1 MLMMTPTLKAKIAHV
16 NVIELTS
23 SNTGILHRIVVH
35 QFPIHSIHRLFA
47 KHKMLSGVELAGQHF
62 FLTTFLNA

>member
-35 QFPIHSIHRLFA
+35 HFPIHSIHRLA
-47 KHKMLSGVELAGQHF
+47 KHKMLRRKLAGQHF

>member
-16 NVIELTS
+16 NVIEFTS

-35 QFPIHSIHRLFA
+35 HFPIHSIHRLA